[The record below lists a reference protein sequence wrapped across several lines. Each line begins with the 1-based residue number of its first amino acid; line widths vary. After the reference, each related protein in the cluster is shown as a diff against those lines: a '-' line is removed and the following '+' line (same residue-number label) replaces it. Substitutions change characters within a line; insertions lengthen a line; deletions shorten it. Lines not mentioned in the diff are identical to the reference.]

1 MIKDIA
7 ARIPTSGCNL
17 KTAFKTIV
25 STNFY
30 LADGIATVAEHPQRQ
45 AELDD
50 IGVVRLVTPEQMERK
65 LEAIFGK
72 RWGRLEGASKIL
84 YGGTNF
90 FTSDF

>member
-30 LADGIATVAEHPQRQ
+30 RADGIATVAEHPQRQ

-65 LEAIFGK
+65 LEAIFGSC
-72 RWGRLEGASKIL
+72 GRLEESSKIL